1 MHSDKLTGIDTDKV
15 DDDNIDDANGG
26 DDEHN
31 DAEDDENNPDAEDD
45 DEFYKEFLYEAGK
58 STRGNCKVL

>member
-1 MHSDKLTGIDTDKV
+1 M
-15 DDDNIDDANGG
+15 DDDNIDDANGD

-31 DAEDDENNPDAEDD
+31 DAEDDDDDENNHDAEDD